1 MARLFYRDVS
11 GTTGTIELQ
20 STPVLIGR
28 ATDCQIQTQ
37 DAQVSRRHARV
48 IFDGSAYWIEDCG
61 SANGVFVNNE
71 RVPRYQLRP
80 GTNFRCGYLEVR
92 FDVDGSAASPPVA
105 TPPAPSPPAPP
116 PIAPPIPPPIAVPTP
131 AAPMVVPAAAPAPV
145 VSASAMP
152 SAELVSLRSEIE
164 SERRKRTDLE
174 FELSE
179 LKRKLEEQQARP
191 ASPATSEADSER
203 LRRRV
208 EQLES
213 ELKRKGAG
221 AGSAAVRPSRRC
233 EQPRPSAIVSESGS
247 AS

>member
-1 MARLFYRDVS
+1 MVGASLAQPQSPQDGCADSSEKRQKPRFLVLVSHGSLNRWGMIGDGQALLSGRFRDDRYDR
-11 GTTGTIELQ
+11 TAKHA
-20 STPVLIGR
+20 VLIGR

-92 FDVDGSAASPPVA
+92 FEVDGPAASPATA

-116 PIAPPIPPPIAVPTP
+116 PIAPPISPPVAVPAP

-145 VSASAMP
+145 VSTSATP
-152 SAELVSLRSEIE
+152 SAELIGLRSEMK

-191 ASPATSEADSER
+191 ASPTDE
-203 LRRRV
+203 
-208 EQLES
+208 
-213 ELKRKGAG
+213 
-221 AGSAAVRPSRRC
+221 
-233 EQPRPSAIVSESGS
+233 
-247 AS
+247 